1 MGVRLPKE
9 EEKESIQEFMILR
22 NVTEH
27 APRSM
32 WLIIQKLK
40 PHFLAYSLQRVTFL
54 QFPLLMGNGEPR
66 CDCSLQR
73 DS

>member
-1 MGVRLPKE
+1 MGLRLPKE

-54 QFPLLMGNGEPR
+54 
-66 CDCSLQR
+66 
-73 DS
+73 